1 MDELGAFHRETAW
14 IDADVDN
21 DTINEII
28 IISRVDAIGM
38 AVGESERQTLP
49 LLLFRLFIMVT
60 TSIVLYANGL
70 VVVVCVDSCCCLLL
84 RAACCNVLRARRRQK
99 TADLS
104 VDGADLSRLS
114 VDLLANFQLETKN
127 Y

>member
-1 MDELGAFHRETAW
+1 VDELGAFHRETAW

-60 TSIVLYANGL
+60 ATIVLYAYGL
-70 VVVVCVDSCCCLLL
+70 GSCCCLLL
-84 RAACCNVLRARRRQK
+84 RAACCNVACCARGQRRQK

-104 VDGADLSRLS
+104 VDGAYLSRLS
-114 VDLLANFQLETKN
+114 VDLLANFQLETN

>member
-1 MDELGAFHRETAW
+1 VDELGAFHRETAW

-60 TSIVLYANGL
+60 ATIVLYAYGL
-70 VVVVCVDSCCCLLL
+70 GSCCCLLL
-84 RAACCNVLRARRRQK
+84 RAACCNVACCARGRRRQK
-99 TADLS
+99 PADLS
-104 VDGADLSRLS
+104 FVGAYLSRLS
-114 VDLLANFQLETKN
+114 VDLLANFQLETN